1 MNRDLGQIIAR
12 NYIFG
17 FGAQIVLRLLSWLFS
32 VYVIRGLGAA
42 EYGKY
47 TQVLAFIAIFSV
59 LGDLGVST
67 YAGREIAKDHVAT
80 RQLFWNIRALRF
92 MLAFVVILV
101 STGSAWLLGR
111 SEDILLGIFFASS
124 GLFLYVF
131 QGTTEFVLTGYERVD
146 YVSVLT
152 MVSQGLYLVFG
163 VVVMVKG
170 LGFLGLI
177 FATWPGLIVFILLGG
192 WLVRHRLHADTRL
205 QLTPGSW
212 IELIRS
218 GLPFGLT
225 TLTNMLSFR
234 LDTIL
239 LGIWVTNTAI
249 GNYNAAYNLI
259 FTLLTL
265 TASLNSALLPSL
277 SRYFMQDPTKTREI
291 YQRVMR
297 YLFIFSLPI
306 AVGTTI
312 LAREIILTLYGEDLS
327 GAIRPLQIL
336 IWVLPVLTFTSLCG
350 SITTVFHLE
359 KKTARINAINAL
371 VNFSINILVIP
382 FFGIL
387 GASVATVFTE
397 IVGIFQF
404 GFVLREHFDWAVL
417 TRSLFQPL
425 LAALIMGAGVFIL
438 RDTLQLWSIGAGVLL
453 YLASSYLL
461 GVWDLIELKLISKT
475 MLRGLV

>member
-1 MNRDLGQIIAR
+1 MNRDLGQTIAR

-32 VYVIRGLGAA
+32 IYVIRGLGAA

-59 LGDLGVST
+59 LGDLGISS
-67 YAGREIAKDHVAT
+67 YAGREIAKDHNAT

-92 MLAFVVILV
+92 MLAFLVILV

-111 SEDILLGIFFASS
+111 SEDILLGILFASS

-152 MVSQGLYLVFG
+152 MISQLLYLIFG
-163 VVVMVKG
+163 VYVMVKG
-170 LGFLGLI
+170 LGFIGLI
-177 FATWPGLIVFILLGG
+177 FATWPGVIVFIILGE
-192 WLVRHRLHADTRL
+192 WLIRQRLKADVRF
-205 QLTPGSW
+205 QFTPGSW

-218 GLPFGLT
+218 GIPFGLT

-239 LGIWVTNTAI
+239 LGLWVTDAAI
-249 GNYNAAYNLI
+249 GHYNAAYNLI

-265 TASLNSALLPSL
+265 TATLNGALLPSL
-277 SRYFMQDPTKTREI
+277 SRYFVQDPMKTREI

-312 LAREIILTLYGEDLS
+312 LAKEIILTLYGADLS

-371 VNFSINILVIP
+371 VNFSINILIIP
-382 FFGIL
+382 FYGII

-404 GFVLREHFDWAVL
+404 GFILREHFDWAVL
-417 TRSLFQPL
+417 TRSLVQPL
-425 LAALIMGAGVFIL
+425 LAAAIMGAGVLLL
-438 RDTLQLWSIGAGVLL
+438 RDTLQLWSIGVGVAL

-475 MLRGLV
+475 MLKGLV